1 MDFIIFV
8 MNNPLIMLV
17 LVLVYYYGIIGIVG
31 WIASKLLDKILDL
44 L

>member
-17 LVLVYYYGIIGIVG
+17 LLLVYYYGIIAIVG
-31 WIASKLLDKILDL
+31 WIVTKLLDKILDL
-44 L
+44 M